1 MARCT
6 SSKNGIHLELE
17 ANEADLLR
25 FTGREL
31 RRLLKNGN
39 QGGQKLT
46 AFSPTRQRENDEMA
60 VVGDLEVPMEAELLL
75 HRLERI
81 ERIQKELV
89 GQSDDQPLDL
99 YLDETQ
105 SDIWLAYLADLRL
118 LLAEVIG
125 ITQGNPDPFTEEDP
139 EEWTMEMQM
148 YHFLSVL
155 QEWILDAVS

>member
-1 MARCT
+1 M
-6 SSKNGIHLELE
+6 
-17 ANEADLLR
+17 
-25 FTGREL
+25 
-31 RRLLKNGN
+31 
-39 QGGQKLT
+39 
-46 AFSPTRQRENDEMA
+46 
-60 VVGDLEVPMEAELLL
+60 VGDLEVPMEAELLL